1 MDLRE
6 MKALEIAARSRI
18 TFNGTYWLVPS
29 QSSPTTTYRCTFGER
44 PSCTCG
50 DWTIRQP
57 TLCKHIIAAP
67 LTSER
72 DHGGEA
78 PKIDTGGG
86 PKRET
91 CGQDSPRSKLA

>member
-29 QSSPTTTYRCTFGER
+29 QSSPTTTYPCTFGER
-44 PSCTCG
+44 PSCTCE

-72 DHGGEA
+72 DHGGAA
-78 PKIDTGGG
+78 PKIHTAGG
-86 PKRET
+86 PAPKT
-91 CGQDSPRSKLA
+91 YTPKSPRHQF